1 MTTYS
6 ARLMFISSYGLLPKD
21 LYDYFRHIDEP
32 DYHFWKLGKKPL
44 EYWKTE
50 LSGLNLYIE
59 TELNNII
66 HLVRRNSENE
76 VILGI
81 RLENYDKS

>member
-6 ARLMFISSYGLLPKD
+6 ARLMFIRSYGLLPKD

-32 DYHFWKLGKKPL
+32 DYYFYKLGKKSL
-44 EYWKTE
+44 DYWRKE
-50 LSGLNLYIE
+50 FSGLGLHIE

-66 HLVRRNSENE
+66 HLVRRTSDDE
-76 VILGI
+76 VIVGI
-81 RLENYDKS
+81 RLENL

>member
-21 LYDYFRHIDEP
+21 LYEYFRPIDEP
-32 DYHFWKLGKKPL
+32 DFYFWKLGKKPL
-44 EYWKTE
+44 DYWEKE
-50 LSGLNLYIE
+50 FSGLGLSIE

-66 HLVRRNSENE
+66 HLVRRNSEDE

-81 RLENYDKS
+81 RLENL

>member
-21 LYDYFRHIDEP
+21 LYEYFRHIDEP
-32 DYHFWKLGKKPL
+32 DYHFWRLGKKEL
-44 EYWKTE
+44 KYWQE
-50 LSGLNLYIE
+50 EFAGLGLHIE
-59 TELNNII
+59 TELKNII
-66 HLVRRNSENE
+66 HLVRRNTENE

-81 RLENYDKS
+81 RLENL